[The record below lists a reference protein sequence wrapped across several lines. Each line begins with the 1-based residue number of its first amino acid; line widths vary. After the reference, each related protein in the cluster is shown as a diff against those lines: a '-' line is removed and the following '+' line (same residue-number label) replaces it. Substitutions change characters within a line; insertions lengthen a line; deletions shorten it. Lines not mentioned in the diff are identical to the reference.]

1 MKKYAWIQYVI
12 VALTV
17 LLAVAL
23 MAGIYISNEISSA
36 SNEDY
41 MFEDR
46 DSALYHVMV
55 IIDGS
60 YQTYD
65 DQFIT
70 GLNQGAQK
78 YKVAVE
84 VIELSS
90 GDYIDEALQTL
101 DMAMYAQV
109 DGIILHAIK
118 NEALSEKVTQVMEA
132 GIGVVV
138 MNEDLPDSHRVS
150 YVGVNRY
157 NIGQVAGKA
166 LAAAMNGRGQ
176 VAIIEQ
182 RVNQASEEQVD
193 DLLILGLTDVFKEYT
208 DLNLS
213 LIKYTQQGLLS
224 AESVA
229 NEIIRNHPEIDGIFC
244 TSGENTLGV
253 AQALIDNNYV
263 SAISLVGFGDEDE
276 LLAYI
281 EKGKIAQS
289 TIVTDNKDIGETALK
304 TFVEYVNDQFV
315 SSYVNTKL
323 LVVSEHNVTDYMEE
337 RMKDDEESQ

>member
-150 YVGVNRY
+150 YVGVNRL
-157 NIGQVAGKA
+157 IISVKLQEKA

-244 TSGENTLGV
+244 TSGRKHPWGCP
-253 AQALIDNNYV
+253 
-263 SAISLVGFGDEDE
+263 
-276 LLAYI
+276 
-281 EKGKIAQS
+281 S
-289 TIVTDNKDIGETALK
+289 TDR
-304 TFVEYVNDQFV
+304 Q
-315 SSYVNTKL
+315 
-323 LVVSEHNVTDYMEE
+323 
-337 RMKDDEESQ
+337 